1 MVRLVRLLALAALA
15 ALALA
20 RPARA
25 EPVRVTLGF
34 YVFDVR
40 DVDLKNEKF
49 FADFYVWVRYPVP
62 AGAAAEARARE
73 IEKFEFM
80 NGKVDA
86 RDEQDRK
93 TVKGE
98 TYVCWRMSGTFSFE
112 ARLHNYPFDTQ
123 DLSIVIEHAS
133 LESDKLVFADDLESY
148 GRSGAARSTW
158 GAKEGLDI
166 PEFTLRS
173 TDRIASLELYKT
185 DFGDPERV
193 TNKTVY
199 SRFTYSMKF
208 ARDFWPYFFKIII
221 PLIVIMAMAYLVFFL
236 PAKEIQTASGLAI
249 TALLSCIAF
258 NITVTQNLPEVGYLV
273 VSDKFFLCTYILLFL
288 TLLHSVLSFGRYDR
302 GLDVSR
308 WDSVAQILFP
318 MLYVSSF
325 AYLMVEALTAG

>member
-1 MVRLVRLLALAALA
+1 
-15 ALALA
+15 
-20 RPARA
+20 P
-25 EPVRVTLGF
+25 VTLGF

-49 FADFYVWVRYPVP
+49 FADFYLWMRYPAP
-62 AGAAAEARARE
+62 EAETETASRE

-80 NGKVDA
+80 NGRVDV
-86 RDEQDRK
+86 REEQDRK
-93 TVKGE
+93 VVRGE

-123 DLSIVIEHAS
+123 DLGIVIEHSS
-133 LESDKLVFADDLESY
+133 LESDRLVFVDDLESY
-148 GRSGAARSTW
+148 KRSGVPPAFW
-158 GAKEGLDI
+158 GTKEGLDI

-173 TDRIASLELYKT
+173 TERTSALSEYKT
-185 DFGDPERV
+185 DFGDPERHAS
-193 TNKTVY
+193 KTVY
-199 SRFTYSMKF
+199 SRFEYSMKF

-236 PAKEIQTASGLAI
+236 PAKEIQSASGLAI

-288 TLLHSVLSFGRYDR
+288 TLLHSVLTFAWDDQGVDMK
-302 GLDVSR
+302 R
-308 WDSVAQILFP
+308 WDAMAVWVFP
-318 MLYVSSF
+318 VLYIASF
-325 AYLMVEALTAG
+325 AYLMTQALSAG